1 MSDLTIRDIA
11 KIAGVSTTAVS
22 FVLNNRPGVS
32 DATRQH
38 VQEVIARTGFTP
50 NVHTRRL
57 NLGRSFSVHVVL
69 YWHEH
74 DLFNQFALE
83 ILHGVFQSCKQL
95 GYSVVFTFVEK
106 NMDCSQLMASIR
118 SKDCDGVILSQIED
132 PLFITLLQQ
141 EHIPFVCVDSH
152 VRRDGTLPLVEVD
165 YYKAAYDSV
174 MYLRRCGHT
183 KIGYIAPTIP
193 LELHLSTFSGYT
205 NALRDCSLTCDP
217 AWIGNIAFEP
227 DAAGLYFEQL
237 LQTGH
242 LPTAFLCTGDPFAI
256 DLIRRMKRAFRKK
269 PNIHI
274 CGYIDNIS
282 AMMDSADLFLTK
294 PGGISTSEAMV
305 KGLPMVLVNVVGG
318 CETPNL
324 EFFVSHG
331 GAATADTPEAIAALC
346 KRLLEHDEERLIM
359 RQSLLAMHKTPAAQ
373 AICDC
378 LEA

>member
-205 NALRDCSLTCDP
+205 IALRDCSLTCDP
-217 AWIGNIAFEP
+217 AWIGKIAFEP

-256 DLIRRMKRAFRKK
+256 DLIRRMKQHGLRIPQDMSVISMDDLLVSR
-269 PNIHI
+269 
-274 CGYIDNIS
+274 YIDPP
-282 AMMDSADLFLTK
+282 LTTVTFQK
-294 PGGISTSEAMV
+294 EELGRRA
-305 KGLPMVLVNVVGG
+305 VNVLCRIIDGKPYESV
-318 CETPNL
+318 NL
-324 EFFVSHG
+324 LPVTIVERGSVRRQ
-331 GAATADTPEAIAALC
+331 PEL
-346 KRLLEHDEERLIM
+346 R
-359 RQSLLAMHKTPAAQ
+359 
-373 AICDC
+373 
-378 LEA
+378 

>member
-50 NVHTRRL
+50 NEQTRRL

-205 NALRDCSLTCDP
+205 NALRDCSL
-217 AWIGNIAFEP
+217 
-227 DAAGLYFEQL
+227 
-237 LQTGH
+237 
-242 LPTAFLCTGDPFAI
+242 
-256 DLIRRMKRAFRKK
+256 
-269 PNIHI
+269 
-274 CGYIDNIS
+274 
-282 AMMDSADLFLTK
+282 
-294 PGGISTSEAMV
+294 
-305 KGLPMVLVNVVGG
+305 
-318 CETPNL
+318 
-324 EFFVSHG
+324 
-331 GAATADTPEAIAALC
+331 
-346 KRLLEHDEERLIM
+346 
-359 RQSLLAMHKTPAAQ
+359 
-373 AICDC
+373 
-378 LEA
+378 